1 MNINEYTPEEIKDS
15 EQVRQNIILKTLEGW
30 SELHEKMNDHYMDIL
45 AKYQAERREMYKYLG
60 TIAGGAA
67 ALAPQLI
74 ENVKQLGFFY
84 TGISLLCLTVIIS
97 VTYVLSTLEN
107 DCTILGQDLKK
118 KNDMIYWLRKPKI
131 DFLKGKNY
139 SVDAFAKAMSEGRED
154 VPDEDEK
161 PETKKS
167 WFKQMDYTS
176 EFVILF
182 TISGLGFFGD

>member
-1 MNINEYTPEEIKDS
+1 
-15 EQVRQNIILKTLEGW
+15 
-30 SELHEKMNDHYMDIL
+30 MNDHYMDIL

-107 DCTILGQDLKK
+107 DCTIRSGFKK
-118 KNDMIYWLRKPKI
+118 
-131 DFLKGKNY
+131 
-139 SVDAFAKAMSEGRED
+139 
-154 VPDEDEK
+154 EK
-161 PETKKS
+161 
-167 WFKQMDYTS
+167 
-176 EFVILF
+176 
-182 TISGLGFFGD
+182 